1 MGTKKFISNIQSYL
15 GLKDNKKMSKKK
27 ALKDLLK
34 KLNVRKLS
42 IMKSLEGS
50 LVKKEK
56 KELKEDLDIIS
67 LQIQKGEKLL
77 NDLSSEK

>member
-1 MGTKKFISNIQSYL
+1 MGTKKFLSNIQSYL